1 MKKKFTAIVLG
12 AMHAQEKPYY
22 VSDSE
27 QKGLR
32 VRVAPSGAK
41 TWTVTYRIKGTKGVN
56 SASLGPCDPE
66 AKKGLGLAEA
76 RSRAADIMKAARLGR
91 NLIEEESEERR
102 AKRQRLKV
110 AALIEL
116 YVKDTR
122 NPNRKGGALR
132 SANEI
137 ERRLNRALDT
147 KADWAADDIHRA
159 DISKLLDPVSEQYPR
174 EAEKRRQVI
183 GAMYRW
189 GISKGYVMNDPTAG
203 TVSYGDGEPRE
214 RRLAPSEIK
223 LVWEWFDAGAG
234 GMPPDCIEVLRLQFC
249 LGNRASEVGGMKTSE
264 LVRQGEALSWK
275 LPASR
280 SKNKKE
286 RSIPLIGLAR
296 AIVEAAIER
305 RKSGPLFRTLL
316 TDRALA
322 SDDIGG
328 ALGERTLPCEHFT
341 SHDLRRTMV
350 SEMDE
355 MGIPLDTIAA
365 VIGHQRGTK
374 RTRTLIK
381 HYSRAVLDARVEAA
395 LMAWDRRLRD
405 ILGIETDEATDNVV
419 RLRA

>member
-1 MKKKFTAIVLG
+1 LA
-12 AMHAQEKPYY
+12 
-22 VSDSE
+22 
-27 QKGLR
+27 
-32 VRVAPSGAK
+32 
-41 TWTVTYRIKGTKGVN
+41 TKLE
-56 SASLGPCDPE
+56 S
-66 AKKGLGLAEA
+66 
-76 RSRAADIMKAARLGR
+76 AADAIR
-91 NLIEEESEERR
+91 
-102 AKRQRLKV
+102 
-110 AALIEL
+110 
-116 YVKDTR
+116 
-122 NPNRKGGALR
+122 
-132 SANEI
+132 
-137 ERRLNRALDT
+137 
-147 KADWAADDIHRA
+147 RA
-159 DISKLLDPVSEQYPR
+159 DISSLLDIVAEKYPR
-174 EAEKRRQVI
+174 EAEKRRQII

-189 GISKGYVMNDPTAG
+189 GVSKGYVVTDPTAG

-214 RRLAPSEIK
+214 RRLDPEEIK
-223 LVWEWFDAGAG
+223 LVWDWFDSGAG
-234 GMPPDCIEVLRLQFC
+234 GIPPDCIEVLRLQFC
-249 LGNRASEVGGMKTSE
+249 LGNRASEIGGMNTSE
-264 LVRQGEALSWK
+264 LLRQGESLLWK
-275 LPASR
+275 LPAGR
-280 SKNKKE
+280 SKNKKG

-296 AIVEAAIER
+296 TIVEAALER

-405 ILGIETDEATDNVV
+405 ILGIETDEVADNVV